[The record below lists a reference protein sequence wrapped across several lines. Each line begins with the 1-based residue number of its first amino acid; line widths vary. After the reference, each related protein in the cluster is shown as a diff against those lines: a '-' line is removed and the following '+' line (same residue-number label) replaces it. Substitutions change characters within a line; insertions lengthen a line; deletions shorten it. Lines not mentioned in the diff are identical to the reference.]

1 MQFDVDLTVRAQFLL
16 QKLLHALLVTDYN
29 ISTWM
34 SKKNQAQK
42 QTSNQI
48 PSYFDP
54 LSRPRI
60 GEPAASILEARV
72 EISFPQ
78 NQWPLLL
85 ALHRLGGVEEQTT
98 KPIWYDVYIYI
109 SNVHDYGSN
118 FTGKLRHFP
127 WLWDGFILTITK
139 CGCSSL
145 VPLYEFMTFPNI
157 WRYLLLSLY
166 SKWFP

>member
-1 MQFDVDLTVRAQFLL
+1 
-16 QKLLHALLVTDYN
+16 
-29 ISTWM
+29 
-34 SKKNQAQK
+34 
-42 QTSNQI
+42 
-48 PSYFDP
+48 
-54 LSRPRI
+54 
-60 GEPAASILEARV
+60 V

-109 SNVHDYGSN
+109 SNVHDCGSN

-139 CGCSSL
+139 CECSPL
-145 VPLYEFMTFPNI
+145 VPLYEFITFP
-157 WRYLLLSLY
+157 LSPVHCNQWIHLKSSEITSY
-166 SKWFP
+166 TKTSFVVPICQVISLA